1 MLHIAEYLS
10 RPCPVEHRLLPARVP
25 RRWTWRLL
33 RTGSY
38 KYAML
43 VLIKNGEVYGPGYIG
58 QASILLWNNSIAKIG
73 QIDEHTVRSLGLEVE
88 VVDAHG
94 CVVIPGLIDPHVH
107 LIGGGGE
114 AGFASRTPE
123 IQLGDIVRSGITT
136 VVGCLGTDGTTRHV
150 PSLLAKARGLE
161 EEGVTAYIYTG
172 NYHVPTPTIT
182 GSIRDDVIL
191 IDKVIGAGE
200 IAISDRRSS
209 QPSLHELARVVSEA
223 AVGGLLSG
231 KAGVTHFHVGS
242 GKQRLTLLHTLLEE
256 YEVAP
261 TSLYATH
268 ITRSESLMDD
278 AVALSKKGAFVDID
292 TSEGDLAKWLAYFR
306 EHGGAIS
313 QLTISS
319 DGNGS
324 LPTVGND
331 GQILGVERTSPH
343 ALFEQFAE
351 CVVEHGMP
359 VEDVL
364 PHLTLN
370 TANVLKLNHKG
381 QLKEGLDA
389 DVLVLRKAT
398 MDIVDV
404 FARGRPMMR
413 DGKVTVTGTFE

>member
-1 MLHIAEYLS
+1 
-10 RPCPVEHRLLPARVP
+10 
-25 RRWTWRLL
+25 
-33 RTGSY
+33 
-38 KYAML
+38 ML
-43 VLIKNGEVYGPGYIG
+43 VLIRNGELYDPAYLGHS
-58 QASILLWNNSIAKIG
+58 SILLWRDTIAKIG
-73 QIDEHTVRSLGLEVE
+73 QIDEHAVRSLGLDVD

-94 CVVIPGLIDPHVH
+94 CVVMPGLIDPHVH

-161 EEGVTAYIYTG
+161 EEGVSAYIYTG
-172 NYHVPTPTIT
+172 NYHLPTPTIT

-209 QPSLHELARVVSEA
+209 QPSVQELARVVAEA

-242 GKQRLTLLHTLLEE
+242 GKQRLALLHALLEE
-256 YEVAP
+256 YELAP
-261 TSLYATH
+261 QSLYATH
-268 ITRSESLMDD
+268 ITRSEGLMDD
-278 AVALSKKGAFVDID
+278 AIALTKKGAFVDID
-292 TSEGDLAKWLAYFR
+292 TSEGELARWLAYFR
-306 EHGGAIS
+306 EHGGVAS

-324 LPTVGND
+324 LPTMGED

-343 ALFEQFAE
+343 TLYEQLVE

-359 VEDVL
+359 LEDVL

-370 TANVLKLNHKG
+370 TANVLKLKHKG
-381 QLKEGLDA
+381 RLNEGLDA

-398 MDIVDV
+398 MEIVDM
-404 FARGRPMMR
+404 FACGRPMVR
-413 DGKVTVTGTFE
+413 DGKVTATGTFE